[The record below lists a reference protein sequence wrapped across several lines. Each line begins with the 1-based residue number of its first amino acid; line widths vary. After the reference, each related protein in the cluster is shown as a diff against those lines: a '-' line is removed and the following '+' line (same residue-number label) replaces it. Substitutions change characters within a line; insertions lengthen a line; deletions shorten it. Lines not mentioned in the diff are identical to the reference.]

1 MADVKKPFS
10 GKVIELSGLCLS
22 FRSAGKGSTKKI
34 PCVRQIGSGARIDH
48 SKAPLILVSKALKAK
63 NAKIFMWKR
72 RSGRMYYLA
81 GANAGQVEKW
91 VKDTEKKRIRKY
103 RGLAKHAL
111 GRLMNKVANS
121 SGINDNVAAASQ
133 TIAEKNT
140 NVTKQ
145 MTGYSNGIFS
155 MTLADE
161 LRYAIDAL
169 QGGYAEI
176 WNCMKKAMNAITK
189 VVEKRIGAP
198 LDHDPKDR
206 FPS

>member
-1 MADVKKPFS
+1 MEIVIEGQTEDGKSLEQFANLIERRRALLNETTEQSVAACSIQLLKSLRAATRVADVKKPFS

-81 GANAGQVEKW
+81 GANVGQVEKW
-91 VKDTEKKRIRKY
+91 VKDTEKKRIMKY

-121 SGINDNVAAASQ
+121 SGINDNVNAAS
-133 TIAEKNT
+133 
-140 NVTKQ
+140 
-145 MTGYSNGIFS
+145 
-155 MTLADE
+155 
-161 LRYAIDAL
+161 
-169 QGGYAEI
+169 
-176 WNCMKKAMNAITK
+176 
-189 VVEKRIGAP
+189 
-198 LDHDPKDR
+198 
-206 FPS
+206 